1 VKQSTESLIWILKF
15 VIQRSFHEL
24 QSVARKHKSTKCYF
38 LVSAK
43 VPANVTK
50 GIFWLIVKYAD
61 YIPSSRGASQI
72 STESMSVPPILSG
85 TILAQCASMYIMSRK
100 ILITFVGMK
109 DPYPEDET
117 APGPILSLLKVEQFD
132 EVYLLCSNA
141 SFVERA
147 KDLETEVQAEQIAA
161 RINIVDFPLQDVISY
176 EEIWK
181 KLDSVLNSI
190 EQSMSSQKNRW
201 SFLLDSGTPQ
211 MKSCLF
217 LAGKTQKYRT
227 RLLQGIPPEFGHGT
241 YHVRDITNATPS
253 LPVQSATLTGRH
265 IPESQVFFQGEPTS
279 GYVGNTEVEKDTCR
293 EPGLIFEEFVVAQ
306 SPALREAFQRA
317 RRVAKYSEPVL
328 ILGETGTGKTMLART
343 IHEQS
348 PRCDAPFIE
357 LNCSAIPEG
366 LAESTLFGHE
376 RGAFT
381 GADRAKSGA
390 LRSADRGTLFLD
402 EVGDLPLFVQAKL
415 LKAIEEQRFTP
426 VGADR
431 PVSVDVRIIAATN
444 SDLKARIAQG
454 TFRRDLYQRL
464 NVITITLPPL
474 RDRPED
480 VEALIKNTLATWNI
494 NYQEHKYLS
503 GEAKQLLL
511 HYAWPGNVRELLNA
525 VRSAAAIAPHDEILP
540 EYLPDDIR
548 KAGKL
553 ANSMPKT
560 STCGR
565 SSTDVRPTDF
575 PPVQP
580 QAVDLPPNGI
590 DLRAKLLQIEWE
602 YFSRALRQAN
612 GNREAAARL
621 LGLTGHS
628 FRKALKERFATFVE
642 SEGWDEE

>member
-1 VKQSTESLIWILKF
+1 M
-15 VIQRSFHEL
+15 
-24 QSVARKHKSTKCYF
+24 KSTCV
-38 LVSAK
+38 L
-43 VPANVTK
+43 
-50 GIFWLIVKYAD
+50 L
-61 YIPSSRGASQI
+61 
-72 STESMSVPPILSG
+72 ILSG
-85 TILAQCASMYIMSRK
+85 TILAHCVSMYIMSRK
-100 ILITFVGMK
+100 ILVTFVGLK
-109 DPYPEDET
+109 DPYPGDET
-117 APGPILSLLKVEQFD
+117 APGPILSLLKIEPFD

-141 SFVERA
+141 RFIERA
-147 KDLETEVQAEQIAA
+147 KDLETEAKAEQISA

-190 EQSMSSQKNRW
+190 EQSMSSKKNEW

-217 LAGKTQKYRT
+217 LAGKTGKYRT
-227 RLLQGIPPEFGHGT
+227 RLLQGIPPEFGQGT

-253 LPVQSATLTGRH
+253 LPVQRATPVAPLV
-265 IPESQVFFQGEPTS
+265 PESQMLFQGES
-279 GYVGNTEVEKDTCR
+279 ARGYVGDLEAEKNTCR
-293 EPGLIFEEFVVAQ
+293 EPGLIFEESIVVR
-306 SPALREAFQRA
+306 SPALQEAFQRA
-317 RRVAKYSEPVL
+317 RRVAKYNEPVL

-390 LRSADRGTLFLD
+390 LRSADQGTLFLD

-444 SDLKARIAQG
+444 GDLKARIAQG

-480 VEALIKNTLATWNI
+480 VEALIKNTISTWNI

-548 KAGKL
+548 KAGEL
-553 ANSMPKT
+553 ADSALNART
-560 STCGR
+560 TER
-565 SSTDVRPTDF
+565 SS
-575 PPVQP
+575 
-580 QAVDLPPNGI
+580 ADLPPNGI

-602 YFSRALRQAN
+602 YFSCALRQAN
-612 GNREAAARL
+612 GNREAAAHL

-628 FRKALKERFATFVE
+628 FRKALKERFATFME
-642 SEGWDEE
+642 SEGWEEE

>member
-1 VKQSTESLIWILKF
+1 MLL
-15 VIQRSFHEL
+15 
-24 QSVARKHKSTKCYF
+24 
-38 LVSAK
+38 
-43 VPANVTK
+43 
-50 GIFWLIVKYAD
+50 
-61 YIPSSRGASQI
+61 
-72 STESMSVPPILSG
+72 ILSG
-85 TILAQCASMYIMSRK
+85 TILAHCVSMYIMSRK
-100 ILITFVGMK
+100 ILVTFVGLK
-109 DPYPEDET
+109 DPYPGDET
-117 APGPILSLLKVEQFD
+117 APGPILSLLKIEPFD

-141 SFVERA
+141 RFIERA
-147 KDLETEVQAEQIAA
+147 KDLETETKAEQISA

-181 KLDSVLNSI
+181 RLDSVLNSI
-190 EQSMSSQKNRW
+190 EQSMSSKKNEW

-217 LAGKTQKYRT
+217 LAGKTGKYRT
-227 RLLQGIPPEFGHGT
+227 RLLQGIPPEFGQGT

-253 LPVQSATLTGRH
+253 LPVQRAMPGAPLV
-265 IPESQVFFQGEPTS
+265 PESQMLFQGEPAR
-279 GYVGNTEVEKDTCR
+279 GYVRDLEAGKNTCR
-293 EPGLIFEEFVVAQ
+293 EPGLIFEESIVVR
-306 SPALREAFQRA
+306 SPALQEAFQRA
-317 RRVAKYSEPVL
+317 RRVAKYNEPVL

-390 LRSADRGTLFLD
+390 LRSADQGTLFLD

-444 SDLKARIAQG
+444 GDLKARIAQG

-480 VEALIKNTLATWNI
+480 VEALIKNTISTWNI

-548 KAGKL
+548 KAGEL
-553 ANSMPKT
+553 ADSALNART
-560 STCGR
+560 TER
-565 SSTDVRPTDF
+565 SS
-575 PPVQP
+575 
-580 QAVDLPPNGI
+580 ADLPPNGI

-602 YFSRALRQAN
+602 YFSCALRQAN

-628 FRKALKERFATFVE
+628 FRKALKERFATFME
-642 SEGWDEE
+642 SEGWEEE